1 MNMQLSVKKTNTF
14 SKQTPPVPNVVG
26 NMFGSKSKVI
36 FKNGLRSVDISK
48 HNFINFASNKEP
60 NYIKFIQKEINKL
73 KQGTIDILK
82 EYKEKWVGMTPNVKI
97 RLNDVFYETY
107 YYNIGLPYLKRLSK
121 KGKPKFQLYYKY
133 DKSTDTAEII
143 FVDLYHLLI
152 PAANKQIGETK
163 ASPEKTYQYYNQ
175 LEDKV
180 DIKDFL

>member
-1 MNMQLSVKKTNTF
+1 
-14 SKQTPPVPNVVG
+14 
-26 NMFGSKSKVI
+26 
-36 FKNGLRSVDISK
+36 
-48 HNFINFASNKEP
+48 
-60 NYIKFIQKEINKL
+60 
-73 KQGTIDILK
+73 
-82 EYKEKWVGMTPNVKI
+82 MTPNVKN

-121 KGKPKFQLYYKY
+121 KGKTKFQLYYKY

>member
-1 MNMQLSVKKTNTF
+1 MNMQLSVKKINTF

-82 EYKEKWVGMTPNVKI
+82 EYKEKWVGMTPNVKN

-107 YYNIGLPYLKRLSK
+107 YYNIGLPYYLKKENLN
-121 KGKPKFQLYYKY
+121 FNFIINMTNQLILLKL
-133 DKSTDTAEII
+133 
-143 FVDLYHLLI
+143 FLLI
-152 PAANKQIGETK
+152 YI
-163 ASPEKTYQYYNQ
+163 
-175 LEDKV
+175 
-180 DIKDFL
+180 IC

>member
-82 EYKEKWVGMTPNVKI
+82 EYKEKCQIDSRMQFRKQAQKDSEGGGNS
-97 RLNDVFYETY
+97 F
-107 YYNIGLPYLKRLSK
+107 
-121 KGKPKFQLYYKY
+121 
-133 DKSTDTAEII
+133 TA
-143 FVDLYHLLI
+143 FF
-152 PAANKQIGETK
+152 
-163 ASPEKTYQYYNQ
+163 
-175 LEDKV
+175 
-180 DIKDFL
+180 FL